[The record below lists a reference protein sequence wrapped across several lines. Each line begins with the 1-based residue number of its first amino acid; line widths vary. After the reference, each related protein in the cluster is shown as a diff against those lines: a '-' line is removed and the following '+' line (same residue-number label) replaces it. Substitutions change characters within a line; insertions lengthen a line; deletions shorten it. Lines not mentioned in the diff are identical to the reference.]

1 MPTAFPFHPRSI
13 LSSNKHNSR
22 THVQFPHNS
31 LNTTRVYSSRFEH
44 NTTLFAKTI
53 HIAKQC
59 HSLTHN
65 AALLQQRNVYTS
77 HTTLSTTLQ
86 HNRFKAAQRRS
97 FSTRRLQ
104 LAQFRN
110 VYASLLSLAL
120 TLHHKH
126 PLLSLLVRAKRVLSH
141 GHRRERRQIYCSHEG
156 CVPTFQRHALT
167 AREAVGAN
175 GEGGERVQI

>member
-31 LNTTRVYSSRFEH
+31 LNSTCVYSSRLEH
-44 NTTLFAKTI
+44 NPTLLAKTI
-53 HIAKQC
+53 HIAKQR
-59 HSLTHN
+59 HPLTHN
-65 AALLQQRNVYTS
+65 TALLQQRNVYPS
-77 HTTLSTTLQ
+77 HKTISTTLQ

-104 LAQFRN
+104 LAQLRN
-110 VYASLLSLAL
+110 VYASLHALTL
-120 TLHHKH
+120 TLHHKY
-126 PLLSLLVRAKRVLSH
+126 PLLPLLVRAKRVLSH

-167 AREAVGAN
+167 TREAVGAN

>member
-31 LNTTRVYSSRFEH
+31 TCVYSSRLEH
-44 NTTLFAKTI
+44 NTTLLDKTI
-53 HIAKQC
+53 HIAKQR
-59 HSLTHN
+59 HPLTHN
-65 AALLQQRNVYTS
+65 TALLQQRNVYTS
-77 HTTLSTTLQ
+77 HPTVSATLQ

-97 FSTRRLQ
+97 FSTHRLQ
-104 LAQFRN
+104 LAQLRN
-110 VYASLLSLAL
+110 VYASLHALTL

-175 GEGGERVQI
+175 GEDGERVQI